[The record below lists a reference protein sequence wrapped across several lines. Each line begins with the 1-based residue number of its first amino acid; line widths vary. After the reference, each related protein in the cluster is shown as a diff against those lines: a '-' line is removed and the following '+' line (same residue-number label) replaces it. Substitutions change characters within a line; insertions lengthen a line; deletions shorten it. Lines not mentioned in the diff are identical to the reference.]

1 MKKNSWGAFLH
12 ITINK
17 INFHR
22 DPQIIEHRCR
32 SRRRKDQASGCH
44 HKDSISHLLP
54 TKPDWNPGVFSRVLS
69 SLPQKLAH
77 REKHLSVSPSGLKEH
92 RPRSGSIKSGGCPV
106 SLRNILAV
114 KSSDFLI
121 LSYSTYLSDQLAV
134 GLENHENFPVSAQT
148 FLQITAVSA
157 HVSRRHGVSSLATS
171 GQKILSRGNVLISKA
186 GEVGTCCTSPK
197 DRMKSALP
205 FCFLLKII
213 SSYTSPILVLQHL
226 FHPPERNTQS
236 IISSEWILVL

>member
-1 MKKNSWGAFLH
+1 MKKNGWGAFLH

-22 DPQIIEHRCR
+22 DPQIIEHRCRR

-54 TKPDWNPGVFSRVLS
+54 TKPDWNPRVFSRVLS

-77 REKHLSVSPSGLKEH
+77 QEKHLSVSPSGLNEH
-92 RPRSGSIKSGGCPV
+92 RPRNGSIKSGGYPV

-114 KSSDFLI
+114 KSSDFSI

-134 GLENHENFPVSAQT
+134 GLENHENFPVSAHT
-148 FLQITAVSA
+148 FLQITT
-157 HVSRRHGVSSLATS
+157 VSRRQGVSSLATS
-171 GQKILSRGNVLISKA
+171 GQKTLSRGNVYPFANQQSRWSRNTLHQPK
-186 GEVGTCCTSPK
+186 GYNEGCTSLLLSPEK
-197 DRMKSALP
+197 N
-205 FCFLLKII
+205 CFLKLSH
-213 SSYTSPILVLQHL
+213 SSFATSL
-226 FHPPERNTQS
+226 
-236 IISSEWILVL
+236 SSSRA